1 MTCLAAWNNANAPAA
16 EGAVS
21 LKWVEVL
28 VLLIAGALFVG
39 WQWRD
44 LRRAREHTRQQ
55 REAERLR
62 AAPLAQSAPQQEPH
76 ER

>member
-1 MTCLAAWNNANAPAA
+1 M
-16 EGAVS
+16 S

-28 VLLIAGALFVG
+28 VLVCAGALFVG

-44 LRRAREHTRQQ
+44 LRRAREHSRKQ
-55 REAERLR
+55 REAQALK
-62 AAPLAQSAPQQEPH
+62 AANQAQMEVLEAPQAPQEPQKPH

>member
-1 MTCLAAWNNANAPAA
+1 
-16 EGAVS
+16 VS

-28 VLLIAGALFVG
+28 VLVCAGALFVG

-44 LRRAREHTRQQ
+44 LRRAREHSRKQ
-55 REAERLR
+55 REAQALN
-62 AAPLAQSAPQQEPH
+62 AANQAQMEVLEVPPEPQKPH

>member
-1 MTCLAAWNNANAPAA
+1 M
-16 EGAVS
+16 S
-21 LKWVEVL
+21 LKLIEVL
-28 VLLIAGALFVG
+28 VLLCAGALFVG

-44 LRRAREHTRQQ
+44 LRRAREQTRKQ

-62 AAPLAQSAPQQEPH
+62 AASPAHQENMQEPH

>member
-1 MTCLAAWNNANAPAA
+1 M
-16 EGAVS
+16 S

-28 VLLIAGALFVG
+28 VLVCAGALLVG

-44 LRRAREHTRQQ
+44 LRRAREHSRKQ
-55 REAERLR
+55 REAQALN
-62 AAPLAQSAPQQEPH
+62 AANQAQMEVLEAPQEPQKPH

>member
-1 MTCLAAWNNANAPAA
+1 M
-16 EGAVS
+16 S

-28 VLLIAGALFVG
+28 VLVCAGALFVG

-44 LRRAREHTRQQ
+44 LRRAREHSRKQ
-55 REAERLR
+55 REAQALN
-62 AAPLAQSAPQQEPH
+62 AANQAQMEVLEAPQEPQKPH

>member
-1 MTCLAAWNNANAPAA
+1 M
-16 EGAVS
+16 S

-28 VLLIAGALFVG
+28 VLVCAGALFVG

-44 LRRAREHTRQQ
+44 LRRAREHSRKQ
-55 REAERLR
+55 REAQALK
-62 AAPLAQSAPQQEPH
+62 AANQVQMEVPPEPQKPH